1 MNSSPPT
8 HFFHVLEEIL
18 PHNYFAVLF
27 GFMGDMEFFPKWLG
41 HEAPGQQHPLLPLWR
56 EQDPKDKPWNDFVS
70 NAMWRTSR
78 SLRQRNPA
86 HPIFKAPGVSIYTLC
101 LDILHVLD
109 LGFSSHCIG
118 NVCFDFVVCKV
129 PAAQRQLALKK
140 LWAYIQEHQGEAGH
154 GKPLSKFTLDN
165 FTKPKALS
173 TTYPCLAHL
182 KAAQDP
188 WHHKGSLFPP
198 SLRIKIGSK
207 VRLWCQ
213 CFPSR
218 DWCDGSTYSLKRKDL
233 LAHLDM
239 YYNHVYDSGLVPE
252 KQEARAALGHME
264 AALQTYQFLA
274 AKAVKEKTCQWSM
287 VPKLHYC
294 NELFKA

>member
-1 MNSSPPT
+1 
-8 HFFHVLEEIL
+8 
-18 PHNYFAVLF
+18 
-27 GFMGDMEFFPKWLG
+27 
-41 HEAPGQQHPLLPLWR
+41 
-56 EQDPKDKPWNDFVS
+56 
-70 NAMWRTSR
+70 MWRTSR

-140 LWAYIQEHQGEAGH
+140 LWAYVQEHQGEAGH
-154 GKPLSKFTLDN
+154 GKLLSKFTLN

-188 WHHKGSLFPP
+188 WHHKGSLSPP
-198 SLRIKIGSK
+198 NSCVKVGSK
-207 VRLWCQ
+207 VRTLVPVFSKLC
-213 CFPSR
+213 R

-274 AKAVKEKTCQWSM
+274 AKAVKENSCQWSM

-294 NELFKA
+294 NELAIQGLTLNPRYVWCYGSEDFVGRLSELGSSCLRGVSTCDMPFLLSEKLDVAMTLQLGQSA